1 MNWQKIGSTKFP
13 GRFTVYK
20 KGNIIYKKTN
30 TNNNNTSNSFRK
42 KITVDFNNYVSIMTN
57 AWKHKCNHTVPIY
70 DIERDG
76 SHKSIYIDGFRL
88 DKIGSNLNSIKNKKK
103 RLEYASL
110 VKKAV
115 IKLKKSINENS
126 NKMTGDW
133 ALHNLIYSTKY
144 DKIYNIDVEG
154 FYTYQKLPHWGN
166 INHIHSWLDSVIKI
180 LS

>member
-1 MNWQKIGSTKFP
+1 MNWQKIGLTKFP

-42 KITVDFNNYVSIMTN
+42 KITVDFNNYKMIMTN
-57 AWKHKCNHTVPIY
+57 AWKYKCNHTVPIY

-88 DKIGSNLNSIKNKKK
+88 DKIGSHLNSIKNKKK
-103 RLEYASL
+103 RLKYASL

-115 IKLKKSINENS
+115 IKLKQSINENY
-126 NKMTGDW
+126 NKIGGDW
-133 ALHNLIYSTKY
+133 ALHNLIYSIKY
-144 DKIYNIDVEG
+144 DKIFNIDVEG
-154 FYTYQKLPHWGN
+154 FYTYQKLPHWGT
-166 INHIHSWLDSVIKI
+166 INHINNWLYSVIKI
-180 LS
+180 L

>member
-1 MNWQKIGSTKFP
+1 MNWQKIGLTKFP

-42 KITVDFNNYVSIMTN
+42 KITVDFNNYKMIMTN
-57 AWKHKCNHTVPIY
+57 AWKYKCNHTVPIY

-88 DKIGSNLNSIKNKKK
+88 DKIGSHLNSIKNKKK
-103 RLEYASL
+103 RLKYASL

-115 IKLKKSINENS
+115 IKLKKSINENY
-126 NKMTGDW
+126 NKIGGDW
-133 ALHNLIYSTKY
+133 ALHNLIYSIKY
-144 DKIYNIDVEG
+144 DKIFNIDVEG
-154 FYTYQKLPHWGN
+154 FYTYQKLPHWGT
-166 INHIHSWLDSVIKI
+166 INHINNWLYSVIKI
-180 LS
+180 L

>member
-88 DKIGSNLNSIKNKKK
+88 HKIVSNLN
-103 RLEYASL
+103 
-110 VKKAV
+110 
-115 IKLKKSINENS
+115 
-126 NKMTGDW
+126 
-133 ALHNLIYSTKY
+133 
-144 DKIYNIDVEG
+144 
-154 FYTYQKLPHWGN
+154 
-166 INHIHSWLDSVIKI
+166 
-180 LS
+180 

>member
-1 MNWQKIGSTKFP
+1 MNWQKIGLTKFP

-30 TNNNNTSNSFRK
+30 TYNNSTSNHFRK
-42 KITVDFNNYVSIMTN
+42 KIKLDFNNYKRIMTN
-57 AWKHKCNHTVPIY
+57 AWKYKCNHTVPIY

-76 SHKSIYIDGFRL
+76 SHKSIYIDGYRL
-88 DKIGSNLNSIKNKKK
+88 DRIANNLNLIKNKKK
-103 RLEYASL
+103 RLEYAFL
-110 VKKAV
+110 VKKAT

-126 NKMTGDW
+126 NKIKGDW

-144 DKIYNIDVEG
+144 NKIYNIDVEG

-166 INHIHSWLDSVIKI
+166 INHINSWLDSVIKI